1 MQRITIAKRNNLA
14 ARAAETG
21 FVLLEIDGEPY
32 WDESAYYG
40 FSLKQI
46 EGDLEDPTTEL
57 TAMCREMV
65 SRAACNEHILKR
77 LQIPEI
83 GWPMIAESW
92 KRGDAT
98 LYGRFDLTYDGNG
111 PAKLLEYNADTP
123 TALFEAAVFQWLWLE
138 DVKAAGVLPAGADQ
152 YNAIHETLI
161 ERLKVQRQAEGAPK
175 LLYFT
180 CDLQSA
186 EDNGLI
192 DYLADCA
199 AQAGFD
205 TSKIALADIGNT
217 NIGPFVDLNDNPIR
231 LLFKLYPWE
240 WMLSDPFSKSPSMRK
255 TRFIEPAW
263 KAVLSNKGLLP
274 LLWEMAPGHPNLL
287 PAYFEDEPKCTE
299 IGGSYARKPIHSR
312 EGENVELYRSGA
324 LVERS
329 EGDYAGAGFVVQ
341 ELAELPCYSGNYP
354 VIGSWVVG
362 DKACGIGIREDRSP
376 ITRNT
381 SRFVPHAILP

>member
-1 MQRITIAKRNNLA
+1 M
-14 ARAAETG
+14 
-21 FVLLEIDGEPY
+21 
-32 WDESAYYG
+32 
-40 FSLKQI
+40 
-46 EGDLEDPTTEL
+46 
-57 TAMCREMV
+57 
-65 SRAACNEHILKR
+65 
-77 LQIPEI
+77 
-83 GWPMIAESW
+83 
-92 KRGDAT
+92 
-98 LYGRFDLTYDGNG
+98 
-111 PAKLLEYNADTP
+111 
-123 TALFEAAVFQWLWLE
+123 
-138 DVKAAGVLPAGADQ
+138 
-152 YNAIHETLI
+152 
-161 ERLKVQRQAEGAPK
+161 
-175 LLYFT
+175 
-180 CDLQSA
+180 
-186 EDNGLI
+186 I